1 MLARC
6 LHAMRSVLGS
16 LLQQAVTDAAAP
28 AAPGAACSW
37 GCSAVPMPRCLQLQV
52 ARGDLACVDLLAGPN
67 QMVYLVEVG
76 SSAAGSSSPEATR

>member
-16 LLQQAVTDAAAP
+16 LLLQEDKDA
-28 AAPGAACSW
+28 AAPGAARW
-37 GCSAVPMPRCLQLQV
+37 GCSAVPMPHCLQLQV